1 MATFA
6 NETTLRQTADFFKIL
21 GDPTR
26 VKLLLLLSQN
36 EYCVSELAEQIVVID
51 HGKVVEEG
59 NHESLTA
66 ERGAYYNLVKNQLE
80 LGN

>member
-36 EYCVSELAEQIVVID
+36 EYFVSELAEQKDMTNYSV
-51 HGKVVEEG
+51 
-59 NHESLTA
+59 
-66 ERGAYYNLVKNQLE
+66 
-80 LGN
+80 